1 MSPSSKYASSRSS
14 AVSSPPPQMAVEM
27 EMLEASLK
35 QSFALFQ
42 VLLHLVPN
50 LQAERRLRFVWAMID
65 YQQTPS
71 KSFAAHEKRRFIY
84 DYFIK
89 KNAEFAIE
97 LPLAVRLRCQLV
109 LRGKFIPA
117 YRHALANLCLLPEI
131 LCALPGKFDKKSSF
145 ATQSTSSFSSLDL
158 VVGAEPNQVHTLEIN
173 VEAGELNE
181 VIKNKV
187 TRRHLVSQLGTRE
200 DLVRQVQFI
209 PAVDHFLNLHDNNE
223 QREMGLK
230 IIELFLQNGGGV
242 QPVLGQSVD
251 RAITVHGK
259 LERLAMA
266 RVEVLNKLCENEVV
280 LAALRAGG
288 TA

>member
-1 MSPSSKYASSRSS
+1 
-14 AVSSPPPQMAVEM
+14 MAADM

-71 KSFAAHEKRRFIY
+71 KSFAAQEKRRFIH

-97 LPLAVRLRCQLV
+97 LPLAVRLRCQLA
-109 LRGKFIPA
+109 LRGRFAPA
-117 YRHALANLCLLPEI
+117 YSHALASLCLLPAV
-131 LCALPGKFDKKSSF
+131 LSALPGRFEKMASF
-145 ATQSTSSFSSLDL
+145 ATQSTSSYSSLDL
-158 VVGAEPNQVHTLEIN
+158 VAGAEPNQMHTLEIN

-181 VIKNKV
+181 AITNKAS
-187 TRRHLVSQLGTRE
+187 RRRLVSQLGGRE
-200 DLVRQVQFI
+200 DLVRQVQFL
-209 PAVDHFLNLHDNNE
+209 PAVDHFLNLHDGNE

-230 IIELFLQNGGGV
+230 IIELFLQSGGGV
-242 QPVLGQSVD
+242 QPVLGLSVD

-259 LERLAMA
+259 LDRLAMA

-280 LAALRAGG
+280 LAALRA
-288 TA
+288 